1 MSTADNTKPPKT
13 RTTNTKHTRVES
25 GDQEGRERERERER
39 CKRSKKTKWDQQA
52 ESPLDEK
59 VRLV

>member
-25 GDQEGRERERERER
+25 GDQEERERERER
-39 CKRSKKTKWDQQA
+39 DARGARRLSGTSK
-52 ESPLDEK
+52 P
-59 VRLV
+59 

>member
-25 GDQEGRERERERER
+25 GDQRERERER

-52 ESPLDEK
+52 VSPLDDK